1 MPREPGEGRAA
12 AVQRRGRWGEEGR
25 RGNGLTSEGKRASQ
39 TDRQMQEGGEAR
51 DRRLDTAKDTAGVR
65 YLPT

>member
-1 MPREPGEGRAA
+1 MPWESGEGRGA
-12 AVQRRGRWGEEGR
+12 AVQRRGRWDEEGK
-25 RGNGLTSEGKRASQ
+25 RGNGLTSEGKGALQ
-39 TDRQMQEGGEAR
+39 KDRQMKEGGEAG